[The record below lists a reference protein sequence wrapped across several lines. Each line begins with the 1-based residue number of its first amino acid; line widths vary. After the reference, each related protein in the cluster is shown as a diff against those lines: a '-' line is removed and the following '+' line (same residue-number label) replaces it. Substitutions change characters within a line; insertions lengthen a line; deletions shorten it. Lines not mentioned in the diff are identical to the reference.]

1 MIKAKLPFFIKT
13 GKILALLFNIIQ
25 LITFTAVIILAV
37 FLWQRPQYIYEHF
50 KTEDKTEE
58 RNDKLSL
65 HISVE
70 IKNINRKIEVLES
83 VGKIVTE
90 NADLLKQQFVYF
102 DKSKA
107 DSSEILNISNR
118 INTISNKVDKI
129 GAVSNSGALI
139 LTAAMLIRDNV
150 TNGLKCQNEA
160 EALKILAEGID
171 SMNENIDFITSHC
184 KMDFYTKTELIK
196 QFNDIYD
203 NIGKSLTS
211 SENNDW
217 KKRLIS
223 KIDEYIKISNSDNDR
238 DYTHNTIENMKSL
251 KILVNKGD
259 FISAVRMIEN
269 SENTLS
275 EIEEI
280 NAWCKQVK
288 NQADFN
294 KSLSEII
301 ANSLLI
307 MKVENATEKTQQ

>member
-50 KTEDKTEE
+50 KTEDKTE
-58 RNDKLSL
+58 
-65 HISVE
+65 E